1 MGSKKKS
8 KGNSSVAT
16 NQAQM
21 DALKKANPAPTFE
34 QTYGNQQTM
43 QNNMLEQVMGAFNA
57 MKQAGDAQM
66 GQNPMQ
72 ALMAQMFGGQQ
83 QQPQQPMFDMS
94 QFQQPE
100 PQPQQQQQAPQAPW
114 MRGMTPEQLQAIQR
128 FNVYGGRR

>member
-1 MGSKKKS
+1 MGSKSMS
-8 KGNSSVAT
+8 KNRSTST
-16 NQAQM
+16 NAAQM
-21 DALKKANPAPTFE
+21 AALQRANPAPTFD
-34 QTYGNQQTM
+34 QVYGNQQKL
-43 QNNMLEQVMGAFNA
+43 QGGMLEQVMGAFNA

-72 ALMAQMFGGQQ
+72 ALMSQMFGGQM

-100 PQPQQQQQAPQAPW
+100 PEPQQQAPQAPW